1 MKISRNQETY
11 IILLLRIC
19 TILLSA
25 VSFWATAQGMIDY
38 TFPQAWQA
46 YAASLGIQGLLLGLN
61 FSLPSFLRKCRDRSQ
76 KAVLYFL
83 TIVILFCSSWFSYL
97 YITEQA
103 YGDSWKTERRL
114 LAQAVY
120 REELFEADAYIEL
133 YRQDVQ
139 NVLTDQIVNLYQ
151 QAMNMDQAGVSVSE
165 NLNWEEERRQYTA
178 EDFAAKDAMSLAIS
192 AMENASTGEASQDVR
207 EQAADVLS
215 GMQSNLQSETDR
227 LAEQISNTHGYL
239 VNAEESLRNAENHLN
254 SIPAGVDYTS
264 YQNTVQ
270 QAAKTYESLIQKLDD
285 LESQHADYESALQ
298 RTGYYLTIL
307 GMAENGVSSYYVGA
321 TLREIQRELF
331 KTSPDSEQMLES
343 AANVFDRLQNAVD
356 LNADSSEYQNILQ
369 DMNMF
374 RQNLEN
380 YSTLKKADIEIQ
392 AQINRL
398 ADGSIL
404 SLENDD
410 ELSEWRKQFNE
421 LKSKIT
427 GLPIY
432 SLRGENGSALTSFD
446 RAASLKRLDQVI
458 RRYLTEHNA
467 AQEGLIYLISPYRE
481 AAVFSL
487 FLALLLDIS
496 AFITGVIIDRVSYS
510 SPNGEKAE
518 EQPFNIVPGLNRYI
532 FLTGEY
538 TADNEITTY
547 KAIEN
552 GVETE
557 IKHPDPGLKAGFY
570 LFNEARLCEV
580 EPSLLLFKGTSG
592 GPQDGIYTECV
603 LHYEDSL
610 LTLIQDEDHIFLGPL
625 DANIPVF
632 LLSEKR
638 CNVIPSKNISDIHGQ
653 SIVISLN
660 TEGTQITAIYIMEH
674 DGRPAILAQH

>member
-19 TILLSA
+19 TLLLSA

-38 TFPQAWQA
+38 TFPEAWQA

-103 YGDSWKTERRL
+103 YGDSWETERRL

-133 YRQDVQ
+133 YSQDVQ

-151 QAMNMDQAGVSVSE
+151 QAMNMDQSGVSVSE

-192 AMENASTGEASQDVR
+192 AMENAFTGEASQDVR

-254 SIPAGVDYTS
+254 SIPAGVNFTS

-331 KTSPDSEQMLES
+331 KTSPDSEQMLEA

-356 LNADSSEYQNILQ
+356 LNSGSSEYQNILQ

-392 AQINRL
+392 AQINKL
-398 ADGSIL
+398 ADGTIL

-410 ELSEWRKQFNE
+410 ESSEWRNQFNE

-432 SLRGENGSALTSFD
+432 SLRGETGSALTSFD

-496 AFITGVIIDRVSYS
+496 AFITGVIIDRVSYP
-510 SPNGEKAE
+510 SPAEEKAE
-518 EQPFNIVPGLNRYI
+518 EQPVNIVPGLNRYV
-532 FLTGEY
+532 FLTGDY
-538 TADNEITTY
+538 TADDEITTY

-557 IKHPDPGLKAGFY
+557 IKYPYPGLKEGFY
-570 LFNEARLCEV
+570 LFNESQLCET

-592 GPQDGIYTECV
+592 GPQDGIYTDCV
-603 LHYEDSL
+603 LHYKDSL
-610 LTLIQDEDHIFLGPL
+610 LTLIQGEDHIFLGPL
-625 DANIPVF
+625 DSNIPVC
-632 LLSEKR
+632 LLSGKR

-674 DGRPAILAQH
+674 DTNA

>member
-25 VSFWATAQGMIDY
+25 VSFWATAQGMIEY
-38 TFPQAWQA
+38 TFPEAWQA

-356 LNADSSEYQNILQ
+356 LNAGSSEYQNILQ

-410 ELSEWRKQFNE
+410 EFSEWRNQFNE

-432 SLRGENGSALTSFD
+432 SLRGENSSNLASFD

-510 SPNGEKAE
+510 SPNEEKAD

-538 TADNEITTY
+538 TADDEITTY

-570 LFNEARLCEV
+570 LFNESQLCEV

-592 GPQDGIYTECV
+592 GPQDGIYTDCV

-610 LTLIQDEDHIFLGPL
+610 LTMIQGEEHIFLGPL
-625 DANIPVF
+625 DANVPVC
-632 LLSEKR
+632 LLSGKR
-638 CNVIPSKNISDIHGQ
+638 CNIIPSKNISDIHGQ

-660 TEGTQITAIYIMEH
+660 TEGTQITAIYIMEQ
-674 DGRPAILAQH
+674 DGRPVLFSQH

>member
-19 TILLSA
+19 TLLLSA

-83 TIVILFCSSWFSYL
+83 TVVILFCSSWFSYL

-133 YRQDVQ
+133 YSQDVQ

-151 QAMNMDQAGVSVSE
+151 QAMNMDQSGISVSE

-192 AMENASTGEASQDVR
+192 AMENATTGEASQDVR

-227 LAEQISNTHGYL
+227 LSEQISNTHGYL

-254 SIPAGVDYTS
+254 SIPAGVDFSS

-404 SLENDD
+404 SLESDG
-410 ELSEWRKQFNE
+410 EFSEWRNQFNE

-432 SLRGENGSALTSFD
+432 SLRGETGSALTSFD

-467 AQEGLIYLISPYRE
+467 AQAGLIYLISPYRE

-496 AFITGVIIDRVSYS
+496 AFITGVIIDRVSYP
-510 SPNGEKAE
+510 SPAEEKAE
-518 EQPFNIVPGLNRYI
+518 EPPFNIVPGLNRYV
-532 FLTGEY
+532 FLTGDY
-538 TADNEITTY
+538 TAEGEITTY

-557 IKHPDPGLKAGFY
+557 MKHPDPGLKAGFY
-570 LFNEARLCEV
+570 LFNESQLCDA

-592 GPQDGIYTECV
+592 GPQDGIYTDCV
-603 LHYEDSL
+603 LHYEDAL
-610 LTLIQDEDHIFLGPL
+610 LTLIQGEDHIFLGPL
-625 DANIPVF
+625 DSNVPVC
-632 LLSEKR
+632 LLSGKR

-660 TEGTQITAIYIMEH
+660 TEGTQIIAIYIMKQ
-674 DGRPAILAQH
+674 DANA

>member
-369 DMNMF
+369 DMN
-374 RQNLEN
+374 
-380 YSTLKKADIEIQ
+380 
-392 AQINRL
+392 
-398 ADGSIL
+398 
-404 SLENDD
+404 
-410 ELSEWRKQFNE
+410 
-421 LKSKIT
+421 LKSI
-427 GLPIY
+427 
-432 SLRGENGSALTSFD
+432 
-446 RAASLKRLDQVI
+446 
-458 RRYLTEHNA
+458 
-467 AQEGLIYLISPYRE
+467 
-481 AAVFSL
+481 
-487 FLALLLDIS
+487 
-496 AFITGVIIDRVSYS
+496 
-510 SPNGEKAE
+510 
-518 EQPFNIVPGLNRYI
+518 
-532 FLTGEY
+532 
-538 TADNEITTY
+538 
-547 KAIEN
+547 
-552 GVETE
+552 
-557 IKHPDPGLKAGFY
+557 
-570 LFNEARLCEV
+570 C
-580 EPSLLLFKGTSG
+580 
-592 GPQDGIYTECV
+592 
-603 LHYEDSL
+603 
-610 LTLIQDEDHIFLGPL
+610 
-625 DANIPVF
+625 
-632 LLSEKR
+632 
-638 CNVIPSKNISDIHGQ
+638 
-653 SIVISLN
+653 
-660 TEGTQITAIYIMEH
+660 
-674 DGRPAILAQH
+674 

>member
-19 TILLSA
+19 TLLLSA

-38 TFPQAWQA
+38 TFPEAWQA

-133 YRQDVQ
+133 YSQDVQ

-151 QAMNMDQAGVSVSE
+151 QAMNMDQSGVSVSE

-192 AMENASTGEASQDVR
+192 AMENAFTGEASQDVQ

-254 SIPAGVDYTS
+254 SIPAGVNFTS

-331 KTSPDSEQMLES
+331 KTSPDSEQMLEA

-356 LNADSSEYQNILQ
+356 LNSGSSEYQNILQ

-392 AQINRL
+392 AQINKL
-398 ADGSIL
+398 ADGTIL

-410 ELSEWRKQFNE
+410 ESSEWRNQFNE

-432 SLRGENGSALTSFD
+432 SLRGETGSALTSFD

-496 AFITGVIIDRVSYS
+496 AFITGVIIDRVSYP
-510 SPNGEKAE
+510 SPGEEKAE
-518 EQPFNIVPGLNRYI
+518 EQPVNIVPGLNRYV
-532 FLTGEY
+532 FLTGDY
-538 TADNEITTY
+538 TADDEITTY

-557 IKHPDPGLKAGFY
+557 IKYPYPGLKEGFY
-570 LFNEARLCEV
+570 LFNESQLCET

-592 GPQDGIYTECV
+592 GPQDGIYTDCV
-603 LHYEDSL
+603 LHYKDSL
-610 LTLIQDEDHIFLGPL
+610 LTLIQGEDHIFLGPL
-625 DANIPVF
+625 DSNIPVC
-632 LLSEKR
+632 LLSGKR

-674 DGRPAILAQH
+674 DTNA